1 MIQELLYK
9 YLVLNG
15 HLGLPEI
22 GQFTVQRKPASID
35 ASGTALLSPTYQLH
49 FEQQAV
55 QADKNLFLFLV
66 EETET
71 DEVTVIGTFNDWVK
85 SVKDQLNQQATAA
98 LPFMGLLRKNEAG
111 GYHFEPLT
119 NHFGTSSVELPQGHI
134 WQVDTAEE
142 TAEEEKT
149 DSGWWIYAII
159 FLLLGIAAI
168 AYHYL

>member
-35 ASGTALLSPTYQLH
+35 ASGTALLAPSYQVH

-55 QADKNLFLFLV
+55 QADKNLFLFLAQQM
-66 EETET
+66 ET
-71 DEVTVIGTFNDWVK
+71 DEVSAIGTFNDWMK
-85 SVKDQLNQQATAA
+85 SVKHQLTQQARAE
-98 LPFMGLLRKNEAG
+98 LPFMGLLRKTEADE
-111 GYHFEPLT
+111 YHFEPLT
-119 NHFGTSSVELPQGHI
+119 THFGTSSVELPQGHI
-134 WQVDTAEE
+134 WEVDTAEE
-142 TAEEEKT
+142 TADEEMA
-149 DSGWWIYAII
+149 DSGWWIYAVI